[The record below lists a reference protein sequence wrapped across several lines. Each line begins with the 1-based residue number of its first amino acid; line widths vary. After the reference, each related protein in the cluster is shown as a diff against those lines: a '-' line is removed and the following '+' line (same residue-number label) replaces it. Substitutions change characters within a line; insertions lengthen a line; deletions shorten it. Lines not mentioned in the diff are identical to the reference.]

1 MTRAGYPLPTNDV
14 RKPTERSQVR
24 SPLTKV
30 RSGRYRVLRDTKRCS
45 QVSRFCCQSGSD
57 NKIETGA
64 IKFESTVGKIEI
76 GDRKFDAIVLK
87 E

>member
-1 MTRAGYPLPTNDV
+1 M
-14 RKPTERSQVR
+14 
-24 SPLTKV
+24 
-30 RSGRYRVLRDTKRCS
+30 LRDTKRCS

-87 E
+87 EKTAIDCTASPDSKTNTPVTNPLSPIPNK